1 MVIDL
6 LGVLSL
12 VAEAMTGSVEE
23 EGLHPIEG
31 VSH

>member
-12 VAEAMTGSVEE
+12 VAEAMAGSVEE
-23 EGLHPIEG
+23 EGLHPIG